1 MKIKSFLAK
10 PFAGYIYKQ
19 IKKGIETAVDDQFT
33 IFNQLIKTG
42 LKTEF

>member
-19 IKKGIETAVDDQFT
+19 IKKEWKLLWRTSNHFQSLNKDGY
-33 IFNQLIKTG
+33 
-42 LKTEF
+42 